1 MPNASACSQPDNR
14 VADLLAQM
22 TPEEKA
28 GQLVQ
33 VSGAQ
38 GKVSDEL
45 YHRLEQ
51 GRVGSV
57 INEVDPDTITE
68 IQKVARE
75 RGPHGIPVLI
85 GRDVIHGFRTVMP
98 IPLGMAASW
107 NDELV
112 REGAGVAATEAGAQG
127 VNWTFS
133 PMLDVSRDP
142 RWGRIAESFGE
153 DPLLTARMGVAM
165 VRGYQENDGPGLLA
179 CLKHFVGY
187 GASESGRD
195 YNTTNIPELEL
206 RNVYL
211 PPFLACVQAG
221 AASVMPSFSDLN
233 GMPPTGNHWLLQ
245 EVLRD
250 EWGFSGFV
258 VSDWES
264 ITQLSVHG
272 VTGNAREAACLSALA
287 GVNMDMVSGAYDE
300 HIVALVASGRL
311 SEQRL
316 DQLVSE
322 ILHAKVRTGLFDEPV
337 RQYVTAPGTDHAL
350 RVAHRLAVES
360 CVLLKNDHQVLPLD
374 SARHRLCLVGPLADQ
389 PYEQLGT
396 WVFDGDVDSSV
407 SLKAALEERLGDR
420 LSFAPGLEYSRDRSA
435 AQFAAAVDAAADA
448 DVILLALGEE
458 AILSGEAHCRAD
470 ITLPGAQEAL
480 IERLGQLGKP
490 LVAIVM
496 AGRPLVIEPL
506 VAQAQAI
513 IYAWHPGAMGGPAL
527 ADLLLGE
534 ANPSGR
540 LPVSIPRSAGQIPVY
555 YAHRNTGKPPT
566 PESIMAIDDI
576 DAQAPQL
583 SVGNT
588 SFHLDVHPSPAFT
601 FGYGLSYTSFE
612 FSGLRVLNEM
622 RSRQDVL
629 RVACEVTNTG
639 ARPGVETA
647 QLYIRDLVAS
657 ATRPVRELKGY
668 QRVELEPGET
678 RTLEFELGADTF
690 AFFNGHQRVL
700 EPGEVRVWVG
710 ASADADMF
718 VDTRIT
724 FSSDPEPGV

>member
-1 MPNASACSQPDNR
+1 MLNAGTCPPSNTR
-14 VADLLAQM
+14 VADLLAVM
-22 TPEEKA
+22 TLQEKA

-33 VSGAQ
+33 VNGAH
-38 GKVSDEL
+38 GYVSDEL
-45 YHRLEQ
+45 YGRLEQ
-51 GRVGSV
+51 GRIGSV
-57 INEVDPDTITE
+57 INEVDPGTITE
-68 IQKVARE
+68 IQRLARE
-75 RGPHGIPVLI
+75 RGPHGIPLLI
-85 GRDVIHGFRTVMP
+85 GRDVIHGFKTVMP

-107 NDELV
+107 NDALV
-112 REGAGVAATEAGAQG
+112 RESAQVAATEAGTQG

-165 VRGYQENDGPGLLA
+165 VQGYQENDEHQLLC

-211 PPFLACVQAG
+211 PPFLACVRAG

-250 EWGFSGFV
+250 EWGFKGFV

-272 VTGNAREAACLSALA
+272 VTGNARDAAYLSAVA
-287 GVNMDMVSGAYDE
+287 GVNMDMTSGAYDD
-300 HIVALVASGRL
+300 HIVGLVESGEL
-311 SEQRL
+311 SEQRV

-322 ILHAKVRTGLFDEPV
+322 ILNVKVEMGLFDQPV
-337 RQYVTAPGTDHAL
+337 RDYVTAPRTDHAT

-360 CVLLKNDHQVLPLD
+360 CVLLKNDGHILPLD
-374 SARHRLCLVGPLADQ
+374 TATQRLCLIGPLADQ

-396 WVFDGDVDSSV
+396 WVFDGDADSSI
-407 SLKAALEERLGDR
+407 SLREALEERLDGQ
-420 LSFAPGLEYSRDRSA
+420 LGFAPGLENSRDQSV
-435 AQFAAAVDAAADA
+435 AQFEATVRAAEDA
-448 DVILLALGEE
+448 DVIVLVLGEE

-470 ITLPGAQEAL
+470 ITLPGAQATLVEHL
-480 IERLGQLGKP
+480 SQTGKP
-490 LVAIVM
+490 IIAIVM

-506 VAQAQAI
+506 VKRAQAI
-513 IYAWHPGAMGGPAL
+513 IYAWHPGTMGGPAL

-534 ANPSGR
+534 ANPTGR
-540 LPVSIPRSAGQIPVY
+540 LPVSIPRSTGQIPIY

-566 PESIMAIDDI
+566 PETVISINDI
-576 DAQAPQL
+576 DARAPQL

-588 SFHLDVHPSPAFT
+588 SFHLDVDPSPAFT
-601 FGYGLSYTSFE
+601 FGYGLSYTRFE
-612 FSGLRVLNEM
+612 YADLRVRNEM
-622 RSRQDVL
+622 HSRQDLL
-629 RVACEVTNTG
+629 RVAFELSNTG
-639 ARPGVETA
+639 TRSGIEIA
-647 QLYIRDLVAS
+647 QLYVRDPVAS

-668 QRVELEPGET
+668 ERVELEPGET
-678 RTLEFELGADTF
+678 RTLEFDLDADMLG
-690 AFFNGHQRVL
+690 FFNGRQQVI
-700 EPGEVRVWVG
+700 EPGQIRVWVG
-710 ASADADMF
+710 GSADADMS
-718 VDTRIT
+718 VDTRI
-724 FSSDPEPGV
+724 PGETA